1 MAAQQES
8 FPGGLDLMAAQRE
21 WEDRERVLCKCFTSG
36 GGFKWQS
43 YIIGWVLIQMTNPK
57 DQEPRLHASP
67 ACIRKLFCVVVPVL
81 SNEDGND
88 HKMGLTSI
96 NRLGRPK
103 Q

>member
-43 YIIGWVLIQMTNPK
+43 YIIGWMLIQMTK
-57 DQEPRLHASP
+57 SL
-67 ACIRKLFCVVVPVL
+67 ACTQVL
-81 SNEDGND
+81 LAFENCSV
-88 HKMGLTSI
+88 L
-96 NRLGRPK
+96 
-103 Q
+103 